1 MRLRRPPRARQS
13 GSVLVELAAILPLLV
28 ALSLGTLE
36 FASAF
41 TEYKTVVNQA
51 RIAARYLSAMAP
63 GQGHPQ
69 ARCIATNGAE
79 STAPCT
85 GTPVLDGMAT
95 ATVTIQDASNAT
107 ATHRAQATSTAT
119 GAVAVNL
126 VTVTITGYSHQL
138 VTGSIISGM
147 LSDSTS
153 ITFGPISATMRQAL

>member
-1 MRLRRPPRARQS
+1 MRLSRPLRARQS

-51 RIAARYLSAMAP
+51 RIAARYLSAKAP
-63 GQGHPQ
+63 GQGHAQ
-69 ARCIATNGAE
+69 ARCLAINGAE

-85 GTPVLDGMAT
+85 GTPVLSGLST
-95 ATVTIQDASNAT
+95 ASVTIQDASNAT

-119 GAVAVNL
+119 GAVVVNL

-147 LSDSTS
+147 LSDRTS